1 MEQQYGE
8 IAHADL
14 RAEHVYTKV
23 NGQRIHC
30 VVAGKG
36 QPVLLIPG
44 WPQTRIPAL
53 CSSGAGGGGF
63 SGDSGR
69 PSGYW

>member
-30 VVAGKG
+30 VVAGEG

-44 WPQTRIPAL
+44 WPQTWYTWRYVMR
-53 CSSGAGGGGF
+53 AG
-63 SGDSGR
+63 SGR
-69 PSGYW
+69 F

>member
-1 MEQQYGE
+1 MKPLYDEILEQDPGM
-8 IAHADL
+8 
-14 RAEHVYTKV
+14 EHVYTKV

-44 WPQTRIPAL
+44 WPQTWYTWRHVMRAL
-53 CSSGAGGGGF
+53 AAAGF
-63 SGDSGR
+63 QR
-69 PSGYW
+69 